1 MSYILKKD
9 VKDFDSL
16 VNELKRN
23 GLSRSE
29 YSCNKRNTFAIATHF
44 AGTEIREFI
53 FLSERMC
60 SQDPHSS
67 WITSRKQC
75 ESEEEFLT
83 KIDEKVKDQIKN
95 RKWV

>member
-1 MSYILKKD
+1 MYILKKD
-9 VKDFDSL
+9 VNCLDNL
-16 VNELKRN
+16 VNELKKN
-23 GLSRSE
+23 GLSHSE

-60 SQDPHSS
+60 SPDPKFS
-67 WITSRKQC
+67 WITSRKQYN
-75 ESEEEFLT
+75 SEEEFLA